1 MTAKLNV
8 HCDMRWAFGE
18 TPYLGGA
25 PHLTHSLSS
34 EMKLHPQGRTWL
46 FSTFLIQNKGYL

>member
-8 HCDMRWAFGE
+8 HCDMRWTFGE